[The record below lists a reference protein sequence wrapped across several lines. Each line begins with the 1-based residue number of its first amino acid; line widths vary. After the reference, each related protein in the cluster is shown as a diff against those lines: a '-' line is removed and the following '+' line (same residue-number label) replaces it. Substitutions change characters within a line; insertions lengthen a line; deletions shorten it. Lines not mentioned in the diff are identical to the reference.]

1 MGGLYAVFR
10 KEVASYFVSPV
21 AYAVIA
27 IFLCI
32 TGFFFWANLAVMS
45 ELSLKAANNPMLAD
59 RINVQSIV
67 IRPLIAN
74 MAVILLFLTP
84 LITMRLFSE
93 EKKSGAIELLLTYPI
108 HDVAVMLGKFLG
120 ASFVVVVMLAGTFTF
135 PLLLA
140 GLGQVDL
147 RVMYC
152 GYLGLL
158 LMGLAFVSLG
168 TFVSTLTENQ
178 IISSAITF
186 CAAIG
191 CWVLGWAGSV
201 SDDRTGFV
209 FRQMSVLEHL
219 EPFTKGIISLSD
231 VSFFVLFVGFF
242 LFLTLRSLET
252 HRWRG

>member
-45 ELSLKAANNPMLAD
+45 ELSLKAANNPMLSD

-67 IRPLIAN
+67 VRPLMAN
-74 MAVILLFLTP
+74 MAVIILFLSP

-108 HDVAVMLGKFLG
+108 HDVAIMLGKFFG
-120 ASFVVVVMLAGTFTF
+120 AAFMILVMLAGTVTY
-135 PLLLA
+135 PLMLA
-140 GLGQVDL
+140 GLGETDL

-152 GYLGLL
+152 GYLGLFL
-158 LMGLAFVSLG
+158 LGLAFVSLG
-168 TFVSTLTENQ
+168 MFVSTLTENQ
-178 IISSAITF
+178 IISAAITF

-191 CWVLGWAGSV
+191 CWVLGWAGSI
-201 SDDRTGFV
+201 SDDRIGFL

-231 VSFFVLFVGFF
+231 VSFFLLFLVFF